1 VEGIFLLN
9 ALMHI
14 AKTEKIFIKMQ
25 KIANSIV
32 GGSEII
38 CKQIKNISKNVHIL
52 GFKYPSS
59 EGYF

>member
-1 VEGIFLLN
+1 
-9 ALMHI
+9 MHI